1 VLPSKS
7 WKKAEAPRCFTTR
20 CKSTPACLWLTAAAL
35 RKIMMGVSRT
45 SIQFAWVLS
54 LTTLLVAPSSAQA
67 PASLAGTWKL
77 ATPADGREG
86 RGSGVPGFPLAT
98 TLVIKVSPTEVVVDS
113 DTGSA
118 RSIQTFVYKLDG
130 SSTNVPGPLG
140 WETSAKAAIDGG
152 RLVVTIRRSIE
163 GPNGPVGVNV
173 TDAYSVDGNV
183 LTIDRTQ
190 GRTSQ
195 KLVYN
200 KAG

>member
-1 VLPSKS
+1 
-7 WKKAEAPRCFTTR
+7 
-20 CKSTPACLWLTAAAL
+20 
-35 RKIMMGVSRT
+35 VSRT
-45 SIQFAWVLS
+45 AIRLAWALA
-54 LTTLLVAPSSAQA
+54 LTTLLVTPSAAQA
-67 PASLAGTWKL
+67 PASLAGTWTL
-77 ATPADGREG
+77 ATPTTGREG
-86 RGSGVPGFPLAT
+86 RGGGGVPGFPLAT

-140 WETSAKAAIDGG
+140 WETSAKAAIDAGK
-152 RLVVTIRRSIE
+152 LVITIRRSIE
-163 GPNGPVGVNV
+163 GPNGPIGVNV
-173 TDAYSVDGNV
+173 TDAYSVEGSV
-183 LTIDRTQ
+183 LTIERTQ

>member
-1 VLPSKS
+1 MAVL
-7 WKKAEAPRCFTTR
+7 
-20 CKSTPACLWLTAAAL
+20 
-35 RKIMMGVSRT
+35 RT
-45 SIQFAWVLS
+45 SIHLAWAVA
-54 LTTLLVAPSSAQA
+54 LTTLSVAPSLAQA

-77 ATPADGREG
+77 ATPAEGREG
-86 RGSGVPGFPLAT
+86 RGAGGVPGFPLAT

-118 RSIQTFVYKLDG
+118 RSIQTSTYKLDG
-130 SSTNVPGPLG
+130 SSTDVPGPLG

-152 RLVVTIRRSIE
+152 KLVVTIRRSIQ
-163 GPNGPVGVNV
+163 GPNGPIGVDV

-183 LTIDRTQ
+183 LTIERTQ

-195 KLVYN
+195 KLIYN

>member
-1 VLPSKS
+1 ML
-7 WKKAEAPRCFTTR
+7 
-20 CKSTPACLWLTAAAL
+20 
-35 RKIMMGVSRT
+35 GVSRT
-45 SIQFAWVLS
+45 SLHVAWAFALTS
-54 LTTLLVAPSSAQA
+54 LCVTSSFAQA

-77 ATPADGREG
+77 ATPSEGREG
-86 RGSGVPGFPLAT
+86 GRGGGGVPGFPLAT

-118 RSIQTFVYKLDG
+118 RSIQTSVYKLDG

-140 WETSAKAAIDGG
+140 WETSAKAAIDGSK
-152 RLVVTIRRSIE
+152 LVVTIRRSIQ
-163 GPNGPVGVNV
+163 GPNGPIGVNV
-173 TDAYSVDGNV
+173 TDAYSADGGV
-183 LTIDRTQ
+183 LTIERTQ

>member
-1 VLPSKS
+1 MPWRPAVFARL
-7 WKKAEAPRCFTTR
+7 
-20 CKSTPACLWLTAAAL
+20 CKSTPLIAGLTTDAR
-35 RKIMMGVSRT
+35 RKIMVGVSRT
-45 SIQFAWVLS
+45 SIPFALVLA
-54 LTTLLVAPSSAQA
+54 LTTLFVTSSSAQA
-67 PASLAGTWKL
+67 PSSLAGTWKL
-77 ATPADGREG
+77 ATPTEGREG
-86 RGSGVPGFPLAT
+86 RGGGGVPGFPLAT
-98 TLVIKVSPTEVVVDS
+98 TLVIKVSPTEVTVDS

-118 RSIQTFVYKLDG
+118 RSTQTFVYKLDG

-140 WETSAKAAIDGG
+140 WETSAKAAVDGA

-183 LTIDRTQ
+183 LTIERTQ

>member
-1 VLPSKS
+1 
-7 WKKAEAPRCFTTR
+7 
-20 CKSTPACLWLTAAAL
+20 
-35 RKIMMGVSRT
+35 MMSVSRT
-45 SIQFAWVLS
+45 LIQLVWAVA
-54 LTTLLVAPSSAQA
+54 LTTLCVASSSAQA

-77 ATPADGREG
+77 ATPAESREG
-86 RGSGVPGFPLAT
+86 RGGGGVPGFPLAT

-118 RSIQTFVYKLDG
+118 RSIQTSTFKLDG

-140 WETSAKAAIDGG
+140 WETSAKAAVDGA
-152 RLVVTIRRSIE
+152 RLVVTIRRSIQ
-163 GPNGPVGVNV
+163 GPNGPVGVDV

-183 LTIDRTQ
+183 LTIERTQ

>member
-1 VLPSKS
+1 
-7 WKKAEAPRCFTTR
+7 
-20 CKSTPACLWLTAAAL
+20 
-35 RKIMMGVSRT
+35 MMAVSRA
-45 SIQFAWVLS
+45 SIHLAWAVA
-54 LTTLLVAPSSAQA
+54 LTTLSGASFFAQA

-86 RGSGVPGFPLAT
+86 RGAGGVPGFPLAT

-118 RSIQTFVYKLDG
+118 RSIQTSTYKLDG
-130 SSTNVPGPLG
+130 SSTDVPGPLG
-140 WETSAKAAIDGG
+140 WETSAKAAIDAG
-152 RLVVTIRRSIE
+152 RLVVTIRRSIQ
-163 GPNGPVGVNV
+163 GPNGPIGVNV

-183 LTIDRTQ
+183 LTIERTQ

>member
-1 VLPSKS
+1 
-7 WKKAEAPRCFTTR
+7 
-20 CKSTPACLWLTAAAL
+20 
-35 RKIMMGVSRT
+35 MMSVSRT
-45 SIQFAWVLS
+45 LIQLAWAVA
-54 LTTLLVAPSSAQA
+54 LTTLCVASSSAQA

-77 ATPADGREG
+77 ATPAESREG
-86 RGSGVPGFPLAT
+86 RGGGGVPGFPLAT

-118 RSIQTFVYKLDG
+118 RSIQTSTFKLDG

-140 WETSAKAAIDGG
+140 WETSAKAAVDGA
-152 RLVVTIRRSIE
+152 RLVVTIRRSIQ
-163 GPNGPVGVNV
+163 GPNGPVGVDV

-183 LTIDRTQ
+183 LTIERTQ

>member
-1 VLPSKS
+1 ML
-7 WKKAEAPRCFTTR
+7 
-20 CKSTPACLWLTAAAL
+20 
-35 RKIMMGVSRT
+35 GVSPT
-45 SIQFAWVLS
+45 APLFVSTVA
-54 LTTLLVAPSSAQA
+54 LTTLLLASLSAQA

-77 ATPADGREG
+77 ATPAEGREG
-86 RGSGVPGFPLAT
+86 RGGGGVPGFPLAT
-98 TLVIKVSPTEVVVDS
+98 TLVIKVSPAEVVVES

-118 RSIQTFVYKLDG
+118 RSIQTSTFKLDG

-163 GPNGPVGVNV
+163 GPNGPIGVNV

-183 LTIDRTQ
+183 LTIERTQ
-190 GRTSQ
+190 GRNSQ

>member
-1 VLPSKS
+1 V
-7 WKKAEAPRCFTTR
+7 PRCVV
-20 CKSTPACLWLTAAAL
+20 SAWLFNDASLLLPKVDGCGLT
-35 RKIMMGVSRT
+35 KDYGGVSRT
-45 SIQFAWVLS
+45 SIHVVWAVA
-54 LTTLLVAPSSAQA
+54 LTALCVASPAAQA

-77 ATPADGREG
+77 ATPAEGREG
-86 RGSGVPGFPLAT
+86 RGSGGVPGFPLAT
-98 TLVIKVSPTEVVVDS
+98 VLTIKVSSTEVVVDS

-118 RSIQTFVYKLDG
+118 RSIQSSVYKLDG

-163 GPNGPVGVNV
+163 GPNGPIGVNV

-183 LTIDRTQ
+183 LTIERTQ